1 MKSPDGGKSWIQLKE
16 GLPEPMVGAIGAMAQ
31 HVWPGGML
39 LLAGTATGE
48 VYASEDKGQ
57 NWEKI
62 ADHLRPICKEDHYKA
77 FISEKVRREVVA
89 ERVKLS
95 PGYADARKFE
105 LGKI

>member
-1 MKSPDGGKSWIQLKE
+1 MKIISGTSNLS
-16 GLPEPMVGAIGAMAQ
+16 
-31 HVWPGGML
+31 
-39 LLAGTATGE
+39 LA
-48 VYASEDKGQ
+48 
-57 NWEKI
+57 EKI